1 MRRLEH
7 VRRGFAA
14 VGIAVVLSSSG
25 WAQLT
30 EIESV
35 APGGTPAN
43 GVSELPAVSPDGRYV
58 AFSSDATNLVVGD
71 GNARRDVFVRDR
83 ATGTIEL
90 VSVSLAGGPGNNTS
104 GSGLVAI
111 SADGRY
117 VAFDSFATNL
127 VSGDSNAHRDVFV
140 RDRTNGTTELV
151 SVSSAAV
158 QGNGDSDFPAISAD
172 GRYVAFESRASNLV
186 AGDNNA
192 VIDVFVRDRVSGTTE
207 FVSVSG
213 AGVLGDDESGA
224 PSISADG
231 RYVTFT
237 SAAHFLVA
245 GDANGNWD
253 AFVRDRLAHSTEIAS
268 VATGGGL
275 GNGYSGDSWIS
286 ADGRFVAFDSLATTL
301 VPNDTNNREDIFVHD
316 RTNGTTEIVSV
327 STGGTLGSETSFFPV
342 ISADGRF
349 VEFASAATN
358 LVPGD
363 TNGFI
368 DAFLHDR
375 VSGTTERVSLG
386 NGGVQGTG
394 QLSFRVALSGNGR
407 LAVFS
412 SAAGNLVSGDT
423 NGVLDVFLRDR
434 NVTGFTSLCDPGLA
448 GVVACPCGNPAG
460 GSGRGCD
467 NSSATG
473 GASLSASGVAYLS
486 IDNLVF
492 TTSGE
497 KPTATSIL
505 LQGTSTPPAGV
516 IYGQGVRCVSGA
528 LKRLFVKTAVG
539 GSITVPDFGIG
550 DPNVST
556 RSAATGDVIQP
567 GQSRWY
573 LVYYRDPVVLGGCPP
588 GSTFN
593 ATQTGRIDWS
603 L

>member
-1 MRRLEH
+1 MRHLEH
-7 VRRGFAA
+7 VRRGFSA

-83 ATGTIEL
+83 GTGTIEL
-90 VSVSLAGGPGNNTS
+90 VSVALAGGPGNNTS
-104 GSGLVAI
+104 GQGLVAI

-158 QGNGDSDFPAISAD
+158 QGNGDSDFPALSAD

-186 AGDNNA
+186 AGDTNA

-237 SAAHFLVA
+237 SSAHFLVA

-253 AFVRDRLAHSTEIAS
+253 AFVRDRLAHTTEIAS

-301 VPNDTNNREDIFVHD
+301 VLNDTNNREDVFVHD

-394 QLSFRVALSGNGR
+394 QLSFRAALSGNGR

-473 GASLSASGVAYLS
+473 GASLSATGIAYLS

-516 IYGQGVRCVSGA
+516 VYGQGVRCVGGA
-528 LKRLFVKTAVG
+528 LKRLFVKAAVA
-539 GSITVPDFGIG
+539 GSITAPDFGIG
-550 DPNVST
+550 DPSVST

-588 GSTFN
+588 SSTFN

-603 L
+603 P